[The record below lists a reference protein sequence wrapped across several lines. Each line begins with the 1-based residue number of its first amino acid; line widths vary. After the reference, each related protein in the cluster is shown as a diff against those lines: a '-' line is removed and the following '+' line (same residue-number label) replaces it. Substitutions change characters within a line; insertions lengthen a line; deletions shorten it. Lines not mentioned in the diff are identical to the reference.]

1 MDISQATKEP
11 LPSHGQQQLL
21 GRDCNLSSLPS
32 IAAHHQRAAPTSSA
46 EATEERVAH
55 HKNEA
60 DLRRR
65 RPRRTPRYEGFRTE
79 KDHPRSSIHRSF
91 SEATPP
97 RRTRRVTSLPLV
109 QNRNKVFTSRFVG
122 NMKERHD
129 DASKKVNGA
138 RGRRRRR
145 TGQRNGK
152 AFANVFTSHTQAPH
166 IDDH

>member
-1 MDISQATKEP
+1 MDISQATNEP
-11 LPSHGQQQLL
+11 LPSHGQHQLL

-32 IAAHHQRAAPTSSA
+32 IAAPHQRAAPTSSA

-60 DLRRR
+60 DPRRR

-79 KDHPRSSIHRSF
+79 KDHPRSSMHRNF

-97 RRTRRVTSLPLV
+97 RRTRRVTSPPLV
-109 QNRNKVFTSRFVG
+109 RNRNKNAMTTPRA
-122 NMKERHD
+122 H
-129 DASKKVNGA
+129 
-138 RGRRRRR
+138 GRRRRR
-145 TGQRNGK
+145 TGQRHVK
-152 AFANVFTSHTQAPH
+152 AFASVFTSHTQVPH